1 MRGNSKGETE
11 GQERLILM
19 GNCVWKV
26 SVGGVGWR

>member
-11 GQERLILM
+11 GQERLIFT
-19 GNCVWKV
+19 GNWVWKV